1 MIVAARTRVASN
13 LPLGNGRR
21 IGLPHAGA
29 VVGGGSRSISNTA
42 LIAGGR
48 RPRAPLSL
56 VSSYNN
62 ATAHNARSFSSL
74 PRSGGGSIVASNIAR
89 HNHTTFIA
97 TGCIVGC
104 VVAGASA
111 AGWYG
116 GQVHTM
122 AHMEAAESASSSS
135 SIEGGMDDE
144 TTSLMDD
151 VMDFL
156 GLKSTTTGR
165 TDSDVADAEGGD
177 GNNVVDGT
185 RQEEDDDS
193 TRSSSEGGEKRGPG
207 EHVRVP
213 LDPELLDSLPIIP
226 LATIHDP
233 SGGDYEGRLLVSHEG
248 VVYDV
253 TEFANHHPGGRDLLL
268 TASGLDLGHFFDNY
282 TVHGNTTKAADWLA
296 GMAVARLSREDALH
310 ARRGTDSVVHVE
322 RRHAWLNRARRRI
335 IFVAATLPA
344 WMTVRSCVRLVGWFV
359 PGLGRLLARLVPVAV
374 PGLTRGAE
382 PLCVEAD
389 TEEDGDHDGDD
400 VPKLAE
406 GAPRVAVIG
415 GGIAGCGTAWA
426 LRKSGFDVTLFEA
439 RAEISGNART
449 FDWDFSAQRPNAPE
463 ELQTVKSCCSV
474 TAWPPLFYK
483 NYTCLLDELGVETV
497 HQPLSWFLN
506 SKVPGAVGTL
516 WAADPTP
523 YEGSLR
529 NVLKRDFDIYGRVVR
544 FSDAMCNLLTL
555 RWAPWR
561 RGDSPSMYDSHTGIG
576 LLNPMN
582 VVPLYSMYRFMGGS
596 ELWWQVVF
604 TPHYTASFL
613 VDELRPFPAVFGPLI
628 EAQIPLLPNEDNAR
642 SFESARSE
650 RDCHITT
657 CQTWK
662 DAGRGIREVFAKL
675 TRNVDLRE
683 NTRVR
688 EVEVLPDGRKRVHD
702 EFDNVLDVDR
712 VVFACPANAVG
723 NIHRSAGWLANTI
736 FSTPVY
742 ADDHHPDS
750 GHMHAVLH
758 SDGSVIEA
766 PHREECLK
774 RASNYVEVTERTDG
788 SINIENQYNFGVQTP
803 GPGVYD
809 MPLSEKPVMLIS
821 HALGDGKSIDEGLV
835 VGTAN
840 HARAHPLYS
849 GWNVMAMLS
858 LRLVQG
864 RDGIYYCSNW
874 TTPGN
879 CHDMSFLSGLVCAH
893 AIGARYPFEE
903 NGEAKKDFHRMRDLM
918 GI

>member
-1 MIVAARTRVASN
+1 M
-13 LPLGNGRR
+13 
-21 IGLPHAGA
+21 
-29 VVGGGSRSISNTA
+29 
-42 LIAGGR
+42 
-48 RPRAPLSL
+48 

-207 EHVRVP
+207 ERVRVP

-268 TASGLDLGHFFDNY
+268 TANGLDLGHFFDNY

-449 FDWDFSAQRPNAPE
+449 FDWDFAAQRPNAPE

-750 GHMHAVLH
+750 GHMHSVLH
-758 SDGSVIEA
+758 SDGNVIDERF
-766 PHREECLK
+766 REDCLK
-774 RASNYVEVTERTDG
+774 RASNYVEVTEKGDG
-788 SINIENQYNFGVQTP
+788 TINIENQYNFGVQTP

-809 MPLSEKPVMLIS
+809 LPLDEKPVMLIS
-821 HALGDGKSIDEGLV
+821 HALGEGKSIDEALV